1 MPCSHSPSEQEV
13 KIFPDRKRIE
23 DEFNFCFDKIVASIV
38 SDFSLCVTGRNIV
51 SKFQILF
58 HSIRISISLNYHP
71 DFPGQIC
78 FKACQFIH
86 FFMVP
91 VFAYPIS

>member
-13 KIFPDRKRIE
+13 KIFPDRKMIE

-51 SKFQILF
+51 SKFPILF
-58 HSIRISISLNYHP
+58 HSIYIY
-71 DFPGQIC
+71 
-78 FKACQFIH
+78 IH
-86 FFMVP
+86 IIELP
-91 VFAYPIS
+91 S